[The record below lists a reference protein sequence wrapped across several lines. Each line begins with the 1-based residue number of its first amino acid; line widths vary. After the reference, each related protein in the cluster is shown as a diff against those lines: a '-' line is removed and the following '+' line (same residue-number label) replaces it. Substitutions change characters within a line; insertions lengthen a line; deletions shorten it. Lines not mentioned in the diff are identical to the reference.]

1 MSQSQLKRKLFIAD
15 ETGNT
20 TIHEVVVEEV
30 VERPS
35 KKARL
40 AYLGIR
46 QHIYENVDD
55 KDYDSEVE
63 EEWAGPPP
71 YRAPGIWR
79 DERYYDETLPDDHA
93 YVVLVE
99 DILFRVKRE
108 DILTFSSKLAQL
120 LESKLAKANA
130 TSPTNNDS
138 IPLEFDDD
146 YPHEWR
152 AMLDILHAEPSERM
166 APIQTLDQLHRMLS
180 FAIMAYRYDSIY
192 ESDAMA
198 LIYQACL
205 PEHVAELKPPFPSSI
220 LTQCTPKTFYRLMRT
235 TLHVLRL
242 FYSHTV
248 SATDPLISPIPVREP
263 GFSPYR
269 SKPKAKPEDDSRYP
283 PFYKNLPTVILRHWI
298 ASLMPEAAA
307 WALPLEKPEPQ
318 MGSSPIIPFVTPTTT
333 KPFTP
338 YPELPQVVTPT
349 PNIIFSYSSSDET
362 SIPDLTPCISA
373 IISSEKLGIPELRGA
388 AGYTYLRGMEMRRR
402 LSGSSS
408 SAGSKSIKGKHGR
421 GINGTSAP
429 TSSTNIHNL
438 LTPSPFNFHRR
449 LTSEQITKI
458 LQGQCSLAGVWEN
471 LERCSRTL
479 VPSPGSGSS
488 LPSSLLGAAVA
499 NGIKEKGKGK
509 AKATISP
516 KSSPTKNKG
525 KEKERKRAAVARNT
539 FKAPSMDSVM
549 DWESGNEGED
559 DASSVIPGAFPFS
572 KPPSSP
578 ASASAKGKGTGTEEP
593 YVFGKGRNRPFRFSY
608 PTASSAEASGSSGG
622 NAKRNPNPLSSHITN
637 HKSTATSE
645 HHDHAN
651 VCIPS
656 WEYAFALAA
665 SSPLVND
672 IPKSDLLSVLAAM
685 IELLTNESEL
695 SDCLGQMDEGC
706 RSGALEN
713 LREVREGVRRELG
726 RYFF

>member
-1 MSQSQLKRKLFIAD
+1 MASY
-15 ETGNT
+15 
-20 TIHEVVVEEV
+20 
-30 VERPS
+30 
-35 KKARL
+35 AR
-40 AYLGIR
+40 
-46 QHIYENVDD
+46 
-55 KDYDSEVE
+55 DSSCRVSFTS
-63 EEWAGPPP
+63 
-71 YRAPGIWR
+71 YI
-79 DERYYDETLPDDHA
+79 
-93 YVVLVE
+93 VL
-99 DILFRVKRE
+99 IT
-108 DILTFSSKLAQL
+108 ILTS
-120 LESKLAKANA
+120 N
-130 TSPTNNDS
+130 
-138 IPLEFDDD
+138 
-146 YPHEWR
+146 R
-152 AMLDILHAEPSERM
+152 PSERM

-220 LTQCTPKTFYRLMRT
+220 LTQCTPKTFYRLMRI
-235 TLHVLRL
+235 TLRVLRL

-269 SKPKAKPEDDSRYP
+269 SKPKARPEDDSRYP
-283 PFYKNLPTVILRHWI
+283 PFYKNLPTVILRYWI

-318 MGSSPIIPFVTPTTT
+318 MVPSPVIPFVAPTTT
-333 KPFTP
+333 TPFTP

-349 PNIIFSYSSSDET
+349 PNIIFSYSSSSDEAST
-362 SIPDLTPCISA
+362 LDLTPCISA

-388 AGYTYLRGMEMRRR
+388 AGYAYLRGMEMRRR

-408 SAGSKSIKGKHGR
+408 SSASGSGSKSLKGKHGR
-421 GINGTSAP
+421 GINGSSVS
-429 TSSTNIHNL
+429 TSSTNIRNL

-449 LTSEQITKI
+449 LTSGQITKI
-458 LQGQCSLAGVWEN
+458 LQGQCSLVGVWEN

-479 VPSPGSGSS
+479 VPSLGSGSS
-488 LPSSLLGAAVA
+488 LPSSLLGTAV
-499 NGIKEKGKGK
+499 NGIKGKGK
-509 AKATISP
+509 AKAEATISP
-516 KSSPTKNKG
+516 KSSPTKSKAKE

-549 DWESGNEGED
+549 DWESENEGVDD
-559 DASSVIPGAFPFS
+559 DASSVVPGAFPS
-572 KPPSSP
+572 PSSKLSSSSP
-578 ASASAKGKGTGTEEP
+578 SASATGKGTRTEEP
-593 YVFGKGRNRPFRFSY
+593 YVFGKGRNRSFRFSY
-608 PTASSAEASGSSGG
+608 PTTSSAEASGGSGG
-622 NAKRNPNPLSSHITN
+622 NTKRNPLSRYNARYHISTRTECPDAAVDALHSHITN
-637 HKSTATSE
+637 HKSAATSE

-672 IPKSDLLSVLAAM
+672 IPKSDLLGVLAAM

-695 SDCLGQMDEGC
+695 SDCLGRMDEGC